1 MNHINKN
8 NKSNEIKT
16 KKSEEMKSGTTD
28 KILEEQNEKE
38 F

>member
-16 KKSEEMKSGTTD
+16 NKSEEMKSGTTD